1 MVWEEVDN
9 DYRVGTIRGGNGR
22 GDTHTRTHWRRVLG
36 KDGRE
41 EKRRKVDGSNK
52 ERGK

>member
-1 MVWEEVDN
+1 MIIESARSVEGMDEE
-9 DYRVGTIRGGNGR
+9 
-22 GDTHTRTHWRRVLG
+22 THTRTQWRVLG

>member
-1 MVWEEVDN
+1 MIIESARSVEGMDEE
-9 DYRVGTIRGGNGR
+9 
-22 GDTHTRTHWRRVLG
+22 THIRTHWRRVLG